1 MLLPACIRYGLSVFD
16 FWKMTLGE
24 IQMYIEEKGKE
35 VLINNYNLANL
46 ISIFVGNA
54 LNGKQNP
61 SLETLYP
68 QIFHPVEDEDR
79 TVAQNNFIKDQWKTF
94 AEHHNKKRRKK
105 EGDGLLTLKN
115 S

>member
-1 MLLPACIRYGLSVFD
+1 
-16 FWKMTLGE
+16 
-24 IQMYIEEKGKE
+24 MYIEEMGKQ
-35 VLINNYNLANL
+35 VLINNYSLANL
-46 ISIFVGNA
+46 ISVFVGNA

-68 QIFHPVEDEDR
+68 QIFHPVEED
-79 TVAQNNFIKDQWKTF
+79 TTAQANFIRDQWITF

-115 S
+115 

>member
-1 MLLPACIRYGLSVFD
+1 
-16 FWKMTLGE
+16 
-24 IQMYIEEKGKE
+24 MYIEEMGKQ
-35 VLINNYNLANL
+35 VLINNYSLANL
-46 ISIFVGNA
+46 ISVFVGNA

-68 QIFHPVEDEDR
+68 QIFQPVEVD
-79 TVAQNNFIKDQWKTF
+79 VQAQNNFLKDQWITF
-94 AEHHNKKRRKK
+94 AKHHNKMREKKK